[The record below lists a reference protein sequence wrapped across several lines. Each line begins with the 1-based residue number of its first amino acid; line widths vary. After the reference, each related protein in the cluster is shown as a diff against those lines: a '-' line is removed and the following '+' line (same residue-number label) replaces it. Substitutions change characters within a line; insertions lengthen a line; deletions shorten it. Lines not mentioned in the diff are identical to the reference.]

1 MTSTLESIATNE
13 EVIAYDENGDQ
24 IFCHYA
30 DKNKVT
36 EGYVMGTPVQALCGK
51 VFIPHRDPLKYP
63 ICPKCKAIVD
73 ALFIKTV

>member
-1 MTSTLESIATNE
+1 MTSVLEDIGIDQ

-36 EGYVMGTPVQALCGK
+36 EGYVMGTPVQAICGK

-63 ICPKCKAIVD
+63 ICPSCKSIVD
-73 ALFIKTV
+73 SLFLHVV

>member
-1 MTSTLESIATNE
+1 MISTLENIAIDE

-51 VFIPHRDPLKYP
+51 VFITSRDPLKYP
-63 ICPKCKAIVD
+63 ICPKCKAIVE